1 MNLLL
6 GLTTTKHRASQTVP
20 LQYCTA
26 GYNRQAVYFQKK
38 NRQDEDGALRG
49 HVITLEVQRRWARLG
64 WAGDHARTTG
74 EEGRK
79 KCPAGLILQSPL
91 SSLVL
96 VLVRVSMVSV
106 HLPFHVLDFWFPRA
120 RALNLAAR
128 P

>member
-1 MNLLL
+1 MNLGL
-6 GLTTTKHRASQTVP
+6 GLTTTNHRAGQAVP

-26 GYNRQAVYFQKK
+26 GY

-64 WAGDHARTTG
+64 WVGDHARTTG